1 MAAEKSNRPVE
12 PDGVTVFRFDTEDVL
27 SAVVATM
34 PIMALGRDGLKIK
47 RGDGRNHIEADLAFK
62 THRLQSE

>member
-1 MAAEKSNRPVE
+1 VI
-12 PDGVTVFRFDTEDVL
+12 VFRFDAEDVL

-47 RGDGRNHIEADLAFK
+47 RGDGRNHVEAGLTFK
-62 THRLQSE
+62 THRLQSAQPSWASSLTPI